1 MSLPARTG
9 QIWPALPNDAEL
21 VVQGVRVFLPPM
33 NHSALALSSVRAYLG
48 ITAGSSTP
56 DDASAI
62 LATQVFGA

>member
-21 VVQGVRVFLPPM
+21 VVQGVRTFIHPTDLGFLA
-33 NHSALALSSVRAYLG
+33 HSAYRSVLG
-48 ITAGSSTP
+48 ITGGGTA

-62 LATQVFGA
+62 IATQVFGA